1 VDRDD
6 ERLRKGF
13 DAVGEALDTL
23 PRVSASGSSS
33 AGNSAMSAP
42 ALKPRGPAPRSS
54 ATYVVASVARV
65 SSADSSARTTARL
78 MAFTGGRSIVIVV
91 TPPDRSRC
99 TSSGGS

>member
-1 VDRDD
+1 MS
-6 ERLRKGF
+6 GF
-13 DAVGEALDTL
+13 GKASTRSARRWIPS
-23 PRVSASGSSS
+23 PRVSASGSRS
-33 AGNSAMSAP
+33 AGNSEMSAP

-91 TPPDRSRC
+91 TPPDRSR
-99 TSSGGS
+99 